1 MYYALFDQNLDM
13 NLKKQKKFK
22 LLRKI
27 RIANMLKVGKEHW
40 YLYIHNQHKGKF
52 REVSQ
57 ENNKKIYL
65 QIKPTKFELKSVECK
80 VIKGYYKT
88 WCTKNMLY

>member
-27 RIANMLKVGKEHW
+27 RIANMLKVGKEH
-40 YLYIHNQHKGKF
+40 
-52 REVSQ
+52 
-57 ENNKKIYL
+57 
-65 QIKPTKFELKSVECK
+65 
-80 VIKGYYKT
+80 
-88 WCTKNMLY
+88 